1 MPADKLEIT
10 GTLLTVWTNG
20 DRSLTVT
27 AMKTCSITEAKNSL
41 GRLADAALRGRP
53 TVISRGG
60 KLVVLQA
67 FDPGKMPVQRPVGYF
82 ADCYA
87 DATDIK
93 LENRCGRASD

>member
-1 MPADKLEIT
+1 MLR
-10 GTLLTVWTNG
+10 L
-20 DRSLTVT
+20 
-27 AMKTCSITEAKNSL
+27 MKTCSIAEAKNKL
-41 GRLADAALRGRP
+41 GKLADAALQGRP

-67 FDPGKMPVQRPVGYF
+67 YPAAEPVRLRPPGYF

-87 DATDIK
+87 DKADID